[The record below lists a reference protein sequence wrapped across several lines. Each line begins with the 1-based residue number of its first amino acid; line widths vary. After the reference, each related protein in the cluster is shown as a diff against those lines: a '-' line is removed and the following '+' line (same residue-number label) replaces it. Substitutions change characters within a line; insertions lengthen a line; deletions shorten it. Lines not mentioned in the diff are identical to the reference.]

1 MSAIAIYTVLTG
13 DKEPIG
19 DPVARLSSPCTDLD
33 IKFICFTDNPNLC
46 SNTWEIRLIDTH
58 SLPPEKSSRRPK
70 AMPHVYLPDYKYSL
84 YLDNI
89 CELKRYPTSQDL
101 KPRLN
106 SCYLYRLFKHSSRQ
120 SLVEEALAVAA
131 LGYEKGEVLIDQL
144 NAYEKQIP
152 LSSINPLSTCTVLLR
167 EHNHNDIKSHGI
179 LWWEHILNFSK
190 RDQISFDYCRLTTK
204 THVDYFSGTKFD
216 NDLIWNHNNASNTR
230 ILASFDREKFDWLQ
244 KRRGHPN
251 GAKEDNDSCHSEI
264 RALSNHNSAE
274 LELLAYLTRSP
285 LGKFHM
291 PRLGLTDTLQ
301 SVFTPYRGQIQT
313 VLGLYAKETSF
324 LSLEE
329 FTASTKAIALYLRA
343 EQINVAPHESSFPL
357 KAAQLPLN
365 NVVILN
371 GCRSDNRLTPS
382 DIYDDLDSI
391 EILYQSTDLT
401 AMIRKQTNRRSK
413 KE

>member
-33 IKFICFTDNPNLC
+33 INFICFTDNPNLC
-46 SNTWEIRLIDTH
+46 SNTWEIRHLDTH

-106 SCYLYRLFKHSSRQ
+106 SSYLYRLFKHSSRQ
-120 SLVEEALAVAA
+120 SLVEEALAVAS
-131 LGYEKGEVLIDQL
+131 LGYEKGGTLIDQL
-144 NAYEKQIP
+144 HAYEKQIP

-167 EHNHNDIKSHGI
+167 EHNHNAIKSHGI

-190 RDQISFDYCRLTTK
+190 RDQLSFDYCRLITK
-204 THVDYFSGTKFD
+204 TQVDYFSGTKFD
-216 NDLIWNHNNASNTR
+216 NDLIWHHSNVNNKR
-230 ILASFDREKFDWLQ
+230 ILASFDKEKFDWLQ
-244 KRRGHPN
+244 KKRGKSN
-251 GAKEDNDSCHSEI
+251 DAKKDNDPDHSEI
-264 RALSNHNSAE
+264 RALSNHDSAE

-285 LGKFHM
+285 LGKFYM
-291 PRLGLTDTLQ
+291 PRLGLADTLQ
-301 SVFTPYRGQIQT
+301 SIFTPYRGKIKS
-313 VLGLYAKETSF
+313 VLGLYAKESCL

-329 FTASTKAIALYLRA
+329 FTASVNAIALYLQA
-343 EQINVAPHESSFPL
+343 EQINSEPHKSPSPL
-357 KAAQLPLN
+357 KLAQLHLN
-365 NVVILN
+365 NMVILS
-371 GCRSDNRLTPS
+371 GRRIDNRLTHE
-382 DIYDDLDSI
+382 DIYDDLDST
-391 EILYQSTDLT
+391 ESLYQSTDLT
-401 AMIRKQTNRRSK
+401 VMIRKGTLQNFI
-413 KE
+413 